1 MTRPDAPTDL
11 ELAAFAEDQLDP
23 ARRYEV
29 AGWLAAHPSDAART
43 MADLHLT
50 EGLRLALA
58 GPPPPAPPAMVAA
71 ARRLERRLARRQ
83 ALRRLWPA
91 AAAVAMFALGWTGHA
106 LMAPPSLAPVIEAAL
121 EAEAALAARHAMV
134 SQPETVQIDTVE
146 IAARLGVTIPQLPQG
161 WRIRDVQVVSGA
173 DRPGVAMALATPDM
187 GDIMLYSVALD
198 RDGPDLAPDTFRH
211 DGRALAVFEKGQAAY
226 VLVDGSAPM
235 ADLAGGANQL
245 LRRFN

>member
-1 MTRPDAPTDL
+1 MSLRHHGDSDTAPGLVDLAVNVRAPTPAWL
-11 ELAAFAEDQLDP
+11 LA
-23 ARRYEV
+23 
-29 AGWLAAHPSDAART
+29 
-43 MADLHLT
+43 HLT
-50 EGLRLALA
+50 ADPGRW
-58 GPPPPAPPAMVAA
+58 AA
-71 ARRLERRLARRQ
+71 YPDPR
-83 ALRRLWPA
+83 
-91 AAAVAMFALGWTGHA
+91 
-106 LMAPPSLAPVIEAAL
+106 

-198 RDGPDLAPDTFRH
+198 RDGPDLAPDTFRQ

-235 ADLAGGANQL
+235 ADLAGGAHQL

>member
-1 MTRPDAPTDL
+1 MTRPETPTDL
-11 ELAAFAEDQLDP
+11 ELAAFAEGQLDP

-29 AGWLAAHPSDAART
+29 AGWLATHPEDAART

-50 EGLRLALA
+50 EGLRLAMT
-58 GPPPPAPPAMVAA
+58 GPGRPAPPAMIAS
-71 ARRLERRLARRQ
+71 ARRLDRTLARRQ

-106 LMAPPSLAPVIEAAL
+106 LMAPPVLAPVIAAAL
-121 EAEAALAARHAMV
+121 EAEAALAARHAMT
-134 SQPETVQIDTVE
+134 SQPETVQVDTAE
-146 IAARLGVTIPQLPQG
+146 IAARLGVTLPRLPHD

-187 GDIMLYSVALD
+187 GDIMLFSIALD
-198 RDGPDLAPDTFRH
+198 QDGPDLPPDAFRQ
-211 DGRALAVFEKGQAAY
+211 DGRALAVFEKGQTAY

-235 ADLAGGANQL
+235 ADLAVGANQL